1 LDVHKKILK
10 YLSVNPQVVKK
21 KLSAFIKQKARDAGA
36 DGVVIGL
43 SSGIDSSTN
52 AFLCAEALG
61 AANVLGVSMPEGG
74 VTNAA
79 DICDAKEVAVK
90 LGIGYR
96 AVDIASTIDVL
107 RRSIIDFKF
116 DERLPAANLKPR
128 VRMAI
133 LYYYANSMNRLVAGS
148 GNRSEFRAGY
158 FTKYGDGAAD
168 IAPIGC
174 LYKTQVKQLA
184 AHLGVQQKIIDKI
197 PTAGLWR
204 GQTDESELGLPYEKL
219 DMIYA
224 GLDLKLSH
232 GAIAKA
238 AGVKLKDV
246 ERFIERERKTAHK
259 LKVPEIPKL

>member
-1 LDVHKKILK
+1 LDVRKKILK
-10 YLSVNPQVVKK
+10 YLSINQKIVEK
-21 KLSAFIKQKARDAGA
+21 KLSAFIKQKVKDAGA

-43 SSGIDSSTN
+43 SGGIDSSTN
-52 AFLCAEALG
+52 AFLCVEALG

-90 LGIGYR
+90 LGIDYR
-96 AVDIASTIDVL
+96 AVDIASAIDSL
-107 RRSIIDFKF
+107 QRSIIDFKV

-133 LYYYANSMNRLVAGS
+133 LYYYANLMNRLVVGS

-168 IAPIGC
+168 IVPLGC

-184 AHLGVQQKIIDKI
+184 AHLGVPQKIIDKT

-204 GQTDESELGLPYEKL
+204 GQTDESELGLPYKKL

-224 GLDLKLSH
+224 GLDLKLNH

-238 AGVKLKDV
+238 AGVKLKDI

-259 LKVPEIPKL
+259 LKVPEMPRL

>member
-1 LDVHKKILK
+1 LDVRKKILK
-10 YLSVNPQVVKK
+10 FLSINPKIVEK
-21 KLSAFIKQKARDAGA
+21 KLLTFIKQKVKDASA
-36 DGVVIGL
+36 DGVVIGM
-43 SSGIDSSTN
+43 SGGIDSSTN

-61 AANVLGVSMPEGG
+61 ATNVLGVSMPEGG
-74 VTNAA
+74 VTSSA
-79 DICDAKEVAVK
+79 DTFDAKEVAVK

-96 AVDIASTIDVL
+96 VIDIASTIDGL
-107 RRSIIDFKF
+107 RRSIIDFKV
-116 DERLPAANLKPR
+116 DERLSAANLKPR

-133 LYYYANSMNRLVAGS
+133 LYYYANLTNCLVAGS

-158 FTKYGDGAAD
+158 FTKYGDGAVD

-184 AHLGVQQKIIDKI
+184 AHLGVPQKIIDKI
-197 PTAGLWR
+197 PTAGLWC

-246 ERFIERERKTAHK
+246 ECFIERERKTAHK
-259 LKVPEIPKL
+259 LKVPEVPKL

>member
-1 LDVHKKILK
+1 LDVRKKILK
-10 YLSVNPQVVKK
+10 SLAIDPKIVEKKISTFIRQKVK
-21 KLSAFIKQKARDAGA
+21 DAGA

-43 SSGIDSSTN
+43 SGGVDSSTN
-52 AFLCAEALG
+52 AFLCAGALG
-61 AANVLGVSMPEGG
+61 AANVLGISMPEGG
-74 VTNAA
+74 VTSSA
-79 DICDAKEVAVK
+79 DTFDAKEIAVK

-96 AVDIASTIDVL
+96 VVDIASAIDSL
-107 RRSIIDFKF
+107 QRSITDFKAE
-116 DERLPAANLKPR
+116 ERLPAANLKPR

-133 LYYYANSMNRLVAGS
+133 LYYYANLMNRLVAGS

-168 IAPIGC
+168 IAPLGC

-184 AHLGVQQKIIDKI
+184 AHLGVPQKIIDKT

-204 GQTDESELGLPYEKL
+204 GQTDEAELGLPYEKL

-232 GAIAKA
+232 STIAKA
-238 AGVKLKDV
+238 AGVKLKDI
-246 ERFIERERKTAHK
+246 EHFIERERKTAHK
-259 LKVPEIPKL
+259 LKVPETPKL